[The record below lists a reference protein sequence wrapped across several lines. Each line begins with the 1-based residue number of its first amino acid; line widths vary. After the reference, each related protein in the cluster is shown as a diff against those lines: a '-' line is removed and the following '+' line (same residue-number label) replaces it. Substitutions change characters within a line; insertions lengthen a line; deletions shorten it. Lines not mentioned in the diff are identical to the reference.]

1 MKTAFTL
8 HFPHQNY
15 VLNYCLNTIW
25 KMIFFRYS
33 WIYYAEQYFAFV
45 CSAEILENVIRLKSY
60 ILHIMSYYWQDIIGF
75 IK

>member
-1 MKTAFTL
+1 
-8 HFPHQNY
+8 
-15 VLNYCLNTIW
+15 
-25 KMIFFRYS
+25 MIFFRYS

-60 ILHIMSYYWQDIIGF
+60 VLHIMSYYWQDIIGF